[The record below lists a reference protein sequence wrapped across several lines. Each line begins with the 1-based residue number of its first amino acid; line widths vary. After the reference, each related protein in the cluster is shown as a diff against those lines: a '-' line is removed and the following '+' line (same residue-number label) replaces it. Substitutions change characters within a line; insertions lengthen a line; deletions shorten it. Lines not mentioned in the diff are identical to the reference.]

1 MRERPPLTI
10 RVFVLIAAIACL
22 GLAMCAYSERSKPAE
37 KPVETQQA
45 PEATPSNT
53 AAKPAAQP
61 QQQAPQPPPQKLEE
75 GKMGKEKPR
84 YFPATK
90 APGSFR

>member
-1 MRERPPLTI
+1 MRERPPLTL

-22 GLAMCAYSERSKPAE
+22 GLAMCAYSEHSKPPNPPA
-37 KPVETQQA
+37 PPQQ
-45 PEATPSNT
+45 
-53 AAKPAAQP
+53 AQP
-61 QQQAPQPPPQKLEE
+61 QQAPPQQPQPQKPEE
-75 GKMGKEKPR
+75 GKMSKEKPR